1 LVPLQVE
8 ASDESRLG
16 AHLAAPD
23 AILDACSAALLW
35 SDLEGLTR
43 SLLLQDDR
51 VVDCHRAALEKRKKA
66 PVILCVNG

>member
-43 SLLLQDDR
+43 SLLLQDD
-51 VVDCHRAALEKRKKA
+51 CHRAALEKRKKA